1 MTMQLRLNISQ
12 TQTQTLLLTPQM
24 QQVIEMMQYT
34 QAELEQML
42 ELELSENPALQ
53 PLLEDEKDDKENSEL
68 EKKELTSEESDDQ
81 IDWKSLLENAKEG
94 YDKSFSPSSVWDD
107 LPPIEHNHSV
117 GSTLIDVLLEQLG
130 FAYGPED
137 ELRAA
142 ESVILNLD
150 ERGYLDCTY
159 EDICEQAQVDM
170 DTVEGAILL
179 VRELEPIGCGARSL
193 KECLCFQ
200 AALLFP
206 EDPFFVPLLEAHLDR
221 FKPLYFNDIA
231 EEMDMDPEDVAEY
244 HSMMLESFEVEPGR
258 PFATSQAIAV
268 KPDVEIV
275 KREGD
280 WVVLST
286 DNGNPK
292 LRLASIYE
300 RLSREKSANEDQA
313 FLEKAMKKA
322 RYLVENIYRR
332 ENTMKRV
339 MESLVQFQ
347 IAYFEYGEDF
357 LRPLVLKDVA
367 EDTGLHES
375 TVSRLTSGKYMQTP
389 SGLFE
394 IRLLFQTG
402 IKTIH
407 GGTVA
412 SDVVKRK
419 VEKFIK
425 NENPNKPLSDSA
437 IAKRLME
444 DGIKLARRTVSKYR
458 EELRIPSSQE
468 RRRR

>member
-1 MTMQLRLNISQ
+1 MQLRLNISQ

-34 QAELEQML
+34 QAEIEQML

-53 PLLEDEKDDKENSEL
+53 PLLEQEKEDQPSDQDKAGDASSTEADDN
-68 EKKELTSEESDDQ
+68 
-81 IDWKSLLENAKEG
+81 IDWKALLDNAREG
-94 YDKSFSPSSVWDD
+94 YERNFSPSSVWDD
-107 LPPIEHNHSV
+107 LPPIEQNYSV
-117 GSTLIDVLLEQLG
+117 DSTLIDVLLEQLG
-130 FAYGPED
+130 YAYGPED

-142 ESVILNLD
+142 ESIILNLD
-150 ERGYLDCTY
+150 ERGYLDCSY
-159 EDICEQAQVDM
+159 DEICRQAEVDM

-179 VRELEPIGCGARSL
+179 VRELDPIGCGARNV

-200 AALLFP
+200 AALKYP
-206 EDPFFVPLLEAHLDR
+206 EDPFFVPLIQAHLER
-221 FKPLYFNDIA
+221 FKPLHFDEIA
-231 EEMDMDPEDVAEY
+231 EDMDMDPEDVAEY
-244 HSMMLESFEVEPGR
+244 HQMMITEFETEPGR
-258 PFATSQAIAV
+258 PYASTQVVAI

-275 KREGD
+275 KRDGD

-292 LRLASIYE
+292 LRLAAIYE
-300 RLSREKSANEDQA
+300 RLTQEKSEGEDQA
-313 FLEKAMKKA
+313 FLDKAMKKA

-332 ENTMKRV
+332 ENTMKRI
-339 MESLVQFQ
+339 MESMVQFQ
-347 IAYFEYGEDF
+347 IAYFEFGEAF
-357 LRPLVLKDVA
+357 LRPLVLRDVS
-367 EDTGLHES
+367 EDTGFHES
-375 TVSRLTSGKYMQTP
+375 TISRLTSGKYMQTP

-394 IRLLFQTG
+394 IRMLFQTA

-412 SDVVKRK
+412 SDVVKLK
-419 VEKFIK
+419 VGTFIQ
-425 NENPNKPLSDSA
+425 NETPNKPLSDSA
-437 IAKRLME
+437 IAKRLLE
-444 DGIKLARRTVSKYR
+444 DGIKIARRTVSKYR

>member
-1 MTMQLRLNISQ
+1 MQLRLNISQ

-34 QAELEQML
+34 QAEIEQML

-53 PLLEDEKDDKENSEL
+53 PLLDEEKDDNVD
-68 EKKELTSEESDDQ
+68 EKPAETSEDDDN
-81 IDWKSLLENAKEG
+81 IDWKALLDNAKEG
-94 YDKSFSPSSVWDD
+94 YERNFSPSSVWDE
-107 LPPIEHNHSV
+107 LPPIEQNHSV
-117 GSTLIDVLLEQLG
+117 ESSLIDVLLEQLG

-150 ERGYLDCTY
+150 ERGYLDCTHQ
-159 EDICEQAQVDM
+159 DICEQAEVDM
-170 DTVEGAILL
+170 DAVEGAILL
-179 VRELEPIGCGARSL
+179 VRELEPIGCGGRDL
-193 KECLCFQ
+193 KECLSFQ
-200 AALLFP
+200 AELLYP
-206 EDPFFVPLLEAHLDR
+206 EDPFFVPLIQAHLER
-221 FKPLYFNDIA
+221 FKPIYFNDIA

-244 HSMMLESFEVEPGR
+244 HRMMLDSFETEPGR
-258 PFATSQAIAV
+258 PYASSQAIAV

-275 KREGD
+275 KREDD

-292 LRLASIYE
+292 LRLAAIYE
-300 RLSREKSANEDQA
+300 RLTRENPESKDQA

-332 ENTMKRV
+332 ESTMKRV
-339 MESLVQFQ
+339 MESMVQFQ
-347 IAYFEYGEDF
+347 IAYFEFGEAF
-357 LRPLVLKDVA
+357 LRPLVLRDVA

-375 TVSRLTSGKYMQTP
+375 TISRLTSGKYMQTP

-394 IRLLFQTG
+394 IRLLFQTA

-412 SDVVKRK
+412 SDVVKLK
-419 VEKFIK
+419 VGTFIK
-425 NENPNKPLSDSA
+425 NENPKKPLSDSA
-437 IAKRLME
+437 IAKRLLE
-444 DGIKLARRTVSKYR
+444 DGIKIARRTVSKYR

>member
-1 MTMQLRLNISQ
+1 MQLRLNISQ

-34 QAELEQML
+34 QAEIEQML

-53 PLLEDEKDDKENSEL
+53 PLLEEEKDDKGAEGPEQKEAESSDEL
-68 EKKELTSEESDDQ
+68 DDQ

-94 YDKSFSPSSVWDD
+94 YERSFSPSSVWDD
-107 LPPIEHNHSV
+107 LPPIEQNHSV
-117 GSTLIDVLLEQLG
+117 DSTLIDVLLEQLG
-130 FAYGPED
+130 FSYGPED

-150 ERGYLDCTY
+150 ERGYLDCSY
-159 EDICEQAQVDM
+159 EEICEQAEVDM
-170 DTVEGAILL
+170 DAVEGAILL
-179 VRELEPIGCGARSL
+179 VRELEPVGCGARNL

-200 AALLFP
+200 AELLFP
-206 EDPFFVPLLEAHLDR
+206 EDPFFVPLLQAHLEK
-221 FKPLYFNDIA
+221 FKPMYFGEIA

-244 HSMMLESFEVEPGR
+244 HSMMLDSFETEPGR
-258 PFATSQAIAV
+258 PYASSNAIAI

-275 KREGD
+275 KRNED

-292 LRLASIYE
+292 LRLAAIYE
-300 RLSREKSANEDQA
+300 RLTREKSESEDQA
-313 FLEKAMKKA
+313 FLDKAMKKA

-339 MESLVQFQ
+339 MESLVQYQ

-357 LRPLVLKDVA
+357 LRPLVLRDVA

-419 VEKFIK
+419 VERFIQ
-425 NENPNKPLSDSA
+425 NENPKKPLSDSA
-437 IAKRLME
+437 IAKRLLE

-468 RRRR
+468 RRLR

>member
-1 MTMQLRLNISQ
+1 
-12 TQTQTLLLTPQM
+12 
-24 QQVIEMMQYT
+24 
-34 QAELEQML
+34 
-42 ELELSENPALQ
+42 
-53 PLLEDEKDDKENSEL
+53 
-68 EKKELTSEESDDQ
+68 
-81 IDWKSLLENAKEG
+81 
-94 YDKSFSPSSVWDD
+94 
-107 LPPIEHNHSV
+107 
-117 GSTLIDVLLEQLG
+117 
-130 FAYGPED
+130 
-137 ELRAA
+137 
-142 ESVILNLD
+142 
-150 ERGYLDCTY
+150 
-159 EDICEQAQVDM
+159 
-170 DTVEGAILL
+170 
-179 VRELEPIGCGARSL
+179 
-193 KECLCFQ
+193 
-200 AALLFP
+200 
-206 EDPFFVPLLEAHLDR
+206 
-221 FKPLYFNDIA
+221 
-231 EEMDMDPEDVAEY
+231 
-244 HSMMLESFEVEPGR
+244 MMLDSFETEPGR
-258 PFATSQAIAV
+258 PYASSNAIAI

-275 KREGD
+275 KRNED

-292 LRLASIYE
+292 LRLSAIYE
-300 RLSREKSANEDQA
+300 RLTREKSASEDQA
-313 FLEKAMKKA
+313 FLDKAMKKA

-339 MESLVQFQ
+339 MESLVQYQ

-357 LRPLVLKDVA
+357 LRPLVLRDVA

-419 VEKFIK
+419 VERFIQ
-425 NENPNKPLSDSA
+425 NENLKKPLSDSA
-437 IAKRLME
+437 IAKRLLE